1 MTIQTFI
8 EKYYLHD
15 SLITKITH
23 NETSVNIE
31 VEFCYWQQENY
42 KEGDSEV
49 GMIEISF
56 SDISFFDSGSLSG
69 EIDYYSILEAK
80 IDADILEFLN
90 QSDESSATLIRWL
103 ICEKIKRINKINTFI

>member
-56 SDISFFDSGSLSG
+56 SDISQRKSFSL
-69 EIDYYSILEAK
+69 
-80 IDADILEFLN
+80 
-90 QSDESSATLIRWL
+90 W
-103 ICEKIKRINKINTFI
+103 

>member
-42 KEGDSEV
+42 KEGDLEV

-69 EIDYYSILEAK
+69 EIDYYSILEAE
-80 IDADILEFLN
+80 IDADILIINLLDDFN
-90 QSDESSATLIRWL
+90 DEYYTISIKADKVAVK
-103 ICEKIKRINKINTFI
+103 KI